1 MTWNGFDSLDL
12 SGVEA
17 SAGSS
22 RLPPGSYNVVVESAQ
37 MAGEG
42 QKRMVQVKLVDEN
55 GAGDITTNFNVA
67 NPSAEAVRIGL
78 SQLKGFLISAGHPNP
93 DKPGDITSLKGLKCS
108 IVVGMGK
115 PWTNRDGKKVRTSEI
130 KKFGEA
136 GSPVSGPTPGAMA
149 YEEVGS
155 GNVTNIASRLA
166 TGGGL
171 DDEIPFAPEWR
182 V

>member
-1 MTWNGFDSLDL
+1 MTTWQGFDALDL

-22 RLPPGSYNVVVESAQ
+22 RLPPGSYIVRVDSAS

-42 QKRMVQVKLVDEN
+42 PKRMVQVKLVDEA
-55 GAGDITTNFNVA
+55 GHGDITTNFNVA

-93 DKPGDITSLKGLKCS
+93 DKPGDITSLKGLTCS

-115 PWTNRDGKKVRTSEI
+115 PWTNRDGKSVRTSEV

-136 GSPVSGPTPGAMA
+136 TAAVSGPTPGAVA
-149 YEEVGS
+149 YEEVGA
-155 GNVTNIASRLA
+155 GNVVSMNSRS
-166 TGGGL
+166 GL
-171 DDEIPFAPEWR
+171 PDDVIPF
-182 V
+182 